1 MIKTEEAADIM
12 EFRREQGGLVIVER
26 GGVQVWKVYGLEFIT
41 DEVDEGL
48 ELLEGSK
55 DVEDVIE
62 EYNIHKNDRK
72 FMKALVYLA
81 RNGEWGVESQREYCV
96 REHRKG
102 EEREEGEEEQRRK
115 QREGEN
121 ESLQTNY
128 SAAEAEDEI
137 KTIVY

>member
-1 MIKTEEAADIM
+1 MSNVYTVNNTATIQMYEKIQQRMQKQEHRLYEESKKQMIKTEEAADIM

-41 DEVDEGL
+41 EEVDEGL

-62 EYNIHKNDRK
+62 EYNIHKSDKK

-81 RNGEWGVESQREYCV
+81 KTGEWGV
-96 REHRKG
+96 
-102 EEREEGEEEQRRK
+102 
-115 QREGEN
+115 
-121 ESLQTNY
+121 
-128 SAAEAEDEI
+128 
-137 KTIVY
+137 